1 MTLHTEVVQSIVT
14 SIRKPRTASHVPQ
27 ATYRKP
33 STASHVP
40 IIVACNEPPIASAQA
55 IAQGK
60 CDKIRFP

>member
-14 SIRKPRTASHVPQ
+14 SIRKSQ

-33 STASHVP
+33 STENHVP